1 MFAGCSL
8 WLQQF
13 SELFKV
19 SIASSLPSINGIDK
33 DILIINSAVK
43 FGLNTRRDLG
53 PRYITVFARA
63 GLARAGLARAGAPCK
78 ESSRRCSPV
87 VFKFSPVHSEVYA
100 RRLSGS
106 PRQLQTAYKEN
117 ASGP

>member
-33 DILIINSAVK
+33 DILITSINSAVK
-43 FGLNTRRDLG
+43 FGLNTRRDLA
-53 PRYITVFARA
+53 PLYITVFARA

-78 ESSRRCSPV
+78 REFPS
-87 VFKFSPVHSEVYA
+87 
-100 RRLSGS
+100 L
-106 PRQLQTAYKEN
+106 
-117 ASGP
+117 